1 MTNLIA
7 RTLQEDPVS
16 LTIVRFLLKNKQAM
30 DSVKGIAAWWVGCDE
45 VAVQVALDRLTACGV
60 VSAHTFKSCTLYTLS
75 PNVDLCRWLET
86 WLDDH
91 QPQSKNNRASFQM
104 NATQPAVGPT
114 TVPPT
119 SDLSS
124 Q

>member
-1 MTNLIA
+1 MTNLIT

-30 DSVKGIAAWWVGCDE
+30 DSVKGIAAWWVGYDE

-60 VSAHTFKSCTLYTLS
+60 VSAYTFKSCTLYTLS

-86 WLDDH
+86 WFGEH
-91 QPQSKNNRASFQM
+91 PPQSRSNPASFQM
-104 NATQPAVGPT
+104 NAPPPTVGAL
-114 TVPPT
+114 TVTPT